1 MGGERGEWK
10 GEARRERRG
19 AREGKGREGRGGA
32 KREEREEGS
41 KSDVRGEKGGR
52 QGDMRG
58 ERWGEV
64 MRAIDAAGL
73 MAARKTGGGGEG
85 GCWGAR
91 DVPCVFFKGRE

>member
-1 MGGERGEWK
+1 M
-10 GEARRERRG
+10 
-19 AREGKGREGRGGA
+19 RGGA

-41 KSDVRGEKGGR
+41 KSEVRGEKGGR

-73 MAARKTGGGGEG
+73 MAARKTGVGG
-85 GCWGAR
+85 
-91 DVPCVFFKGRE
+91 